1 MASCLN
7 SDLRSDTISGIKKW
21 ALVCLFFN
29 TGPFV
34 KILQMTQ
41 YYLLVSSVNYD
52 IFVGMLV
59 SHIKIY
65 MSSSVTKWK
74 LEKRMFE

>member
-1 MASCLN
+1 M
-7 SDLRSDTISGIKKW
+7 
-21 ALVCLFFN
+21 
-29 TGPFV
+29 

-59 SHIKIY
+59 SHIKIIHVFI
-65 MSSSVTKWK
+65 SDQV
-74 LEKRMFE
+74 EIGEEDV